1 MPVTISSMSDTLCT
15 LAAPCSHQVDIRKSR
30 FLAQAAPVSS
40 VEEALEYVRKVG
52 HPDANHDCWAYRIG
66 QDYRFNDD
74 GEPSGSAGK
83 PILAAIDGQN
93 LDGVVAVV
101 TRWFGG
107 IKLGVG
113 GLIRAYGGTAAEC
126 MRQGRHVPIIPTT
139 RLVLACGYAD
149 LTLIKSRLESM
160 QADIRHEDFGADGV
174 RLQLALPDEH
184 IDALRQ
190 LVADV
195 THGQGTLAEEET
207 T

>member
-1 MPVTISSMSDTLCT
+1 MSEPSYT
-15 LAAPCSHQVDIRKSR
+15 LAAPCSHQADIRKSR

-40 VEEALEYVRKVG
+40 ADEALDFVRKVG
-52 HPDANHDCWAYRIG
+52 DPGANHDCWAYRIG

-126 MRQGRHVPIIPTT
+126 LRQGERIAIIPTT
-139 RLVLACGYAD
+139 ELVLECGYAD
-149 LTLIKSRLESM
+149 LPLIKARLQPM
-160 QADIRHEDFGADGV
+160 QADIRSENFDAHGV
-174 RLQLALPDEH
+174 RVLLSLPDKHVE
-184 IDALRQ
+184 ALQQ
-190 LVADV
+190 LVADI
-195 THGQGTLAEEET
+195 TRGQGRLAAKPG
-207 T
+207 